1 MLKMIIRY
9 TPLIVIMTVI
19 FLLSHSPGD
28 ELPSLHFYGY
38 DKLCHFL
45 AYSTLAAAAIFAFRP
60 RKLAGFSKVFL
71 FCLLYAISD
80 EIHQSVI
87 PNRYPSIAD
96 IVADS
101 FGALTVI
108 YGRYRLRA

>member
-1 MLKMIIRY
+1 MSTKIFRY
-9 TPLIVIMTVI
+9 TPLVIIMTII

-28 ELPSLHFYGY
+28 ELPSLSFYGY

-45 AYSTLAAAAIFAFRP
+45 AYGTLAATALFAFHPKSR
-60 RKLAGFSKVFL
+60 LAYSKVFV

-80 EIHQSVI
+80 EIHQSFI
-87 PNRYPSIAD
+87 PNRYPSVWD

-101 FGALTVI
+101 FGAFAVLMARFRI
-108 YGRYRLRA
+108 KS